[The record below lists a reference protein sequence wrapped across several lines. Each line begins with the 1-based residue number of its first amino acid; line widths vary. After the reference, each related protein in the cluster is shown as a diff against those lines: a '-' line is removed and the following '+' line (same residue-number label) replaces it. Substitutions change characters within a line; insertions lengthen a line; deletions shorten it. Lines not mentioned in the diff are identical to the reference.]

1 MYESQ
6 WYIVQSVHVN
16 IMDGLLSFSFVSS
29 SISSHSYVIKG
40 ALHNLMNVL
49 RKNKNTFKTFLI

>member
-6 WYIVQSVHVN
+6 WYIVQSVHFN
-16 IMDGLLSFSFVSS
+16 IMDELSFSFVST

>member
-6 WYIVQSVHVN
+6 WYIVQSVHFN
-16 IMDGLLSFSFVSS
+16 IMDELSFSFVST

-49 RKNKNTFKTFLI
+49 VVQL

>member
-6 WYIVQSVHVN
+6 WYGVQSIHVN
-16 IMDGLLSFSFVSS
+16 IMDGLLSFSFIST

-49 RKNKNTFKTFLI
+49 VVQL